1 MTMVKT
7 LKKAVDWYTKKA
19 AETNAWT
26 PSCMTP
32 LQSMK
37 H

>member
-1 MTMVKT
+1 MVKT
-7 LKKAVDWYTKKA
+7 LKKAVDWYMNKA
-19 AETNAWT
+19 AKTSALT

-37 H
+37 Y